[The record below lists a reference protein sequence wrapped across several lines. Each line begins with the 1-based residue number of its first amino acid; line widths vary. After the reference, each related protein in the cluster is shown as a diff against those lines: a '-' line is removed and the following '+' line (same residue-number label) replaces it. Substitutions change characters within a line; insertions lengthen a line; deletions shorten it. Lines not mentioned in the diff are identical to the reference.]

1 MSEPLTDHHKKY
13 AKWQEASRKD
23 VEHAFGVLQR
33 KFYFLVKDVE
43 QWYVSDITEAVE
55 TCVILHNMMVQERVD
70 RDEQELHDWY
80 EYNNND
86 DAPTDNNNI
95 NNNDDAP
102 TFNNNIN
109 NNDDAPTDNNN
120 INNNNAPIDPAEEF
134 VEWQWA
140 ETDLHRRLQELF
152 YDGPAI
158 DVEVENYQQQR
169 VLFNFHQEVINRR
182 WECLHDSSEFFRLRD
197 AIIAH
202 VNRR

>member
-1 MSEPLTDHHKKY
+1 MSEPLTDHHKRY

-23 VEHAFGVLQR
+23 VERAFGVLQR

-43 QWYVSDITEAVE
+43 QWYVSDITGAVE
-55 TCVILHNMMVQERVD
+55 TCVILHNMMVQQRVN

-86 DAPTDNNNI
+86 DAPTDNYNI
-95 NNNDDAP
+95 NNNDDP
-102 TFNNNIN
+102 IHNNNIN
-109 NNDDAPTDNNN
+109 NNDAPV
-120 INNNNAPIDPAEEF
+120 DPAEEF
-134 VEWQWA
+134 VERQRA
-140 ETDLHRRLQELF
+140 ETDLHQRLQELF

-169 VLFNFHQEVINRR
+169 ILFNFHQEVINRR

>member
-1 MSEPLTDHHKKY
+1 MSEPLTDHHKRY

-55 TCVILHNMMVQERVD
+55 TCVILHNMMVQQRVNQ
-70 RDEQELHDWY
+70 DEQELHDWY

-86 DAPTDNNNI
+86 APTDNNNI
-95 NNNDDAP
+95 NNNDDP
-102 TFNNNIN
+102 IHNNNIN
-109 NNDDAPTDNNN
+109 NNDAPV
-120 INNNNAPIDPAEEF
+120 DPAEEF
-134 VEWQWA
+134 VERQRA
-140 ETDLHRRLQELF
+140 ETDLHQRLQELF

-169 VLFNFHQEVINRR
+169 ILFNFHQEVINRR
-182 WECLHDSSEFFRLRD
+182 WECLHDSSEFFHLRD

>member
-1 MSEPLTDHHKKY
+1 MSEPLTDHHNRY

-23 VEHAFGVLQR
+23 VKHAFGVLQR

-55 TCVILHNMMVQERVD
+55 TCVILHSMMVRERVD

-86 DAPTDNNNI
+86 DAPTDNYNI
-95 NNNDDAP
+95 NNNDDP
-102 TFNNNIN
+102 IHNNNIN
-109 NNDDAPTDNNN
+109 NNDAPV
-120 INNNNAPIDPAEEF
+120 DPAEEF
-134 VEWQWA
+134 VEQQRA
-140 ETDLHRRLQELF
+140 ETDPHQRLQELF

-158 DVEVENYQQQR
+158 DVEVENYQQQH
-169 VLFNFHQEVINRR
+169 VLFNFRQEVINHR
-182 WECLHDSSEFFRLRD
+182 WECLHDSSEFFHLRD

-202 VNRR
+202 VNHR

>member
-1 MSEPLTDHHKKY
+1 MSEPLTDHHKRY

-23 VEHAFGVLQR
+23 VERAFGVLQR

-55 TCVILHNMMVQERVD
+55 TCVILHNMMVQQRVD

-86 DAPTDNNNI
+86 APTDNNYINNNDDPIHNNNI
-95 NNNDDAP
+95 NNNDAP
-102 TFNNNIN
+102 V
-109 NNDDAPTDNNN
+109 
-120 INNNNAPIDPAEEF
+120 DPAEEF
-134 VEWQWA
+134 VERQRA
-140 ETDLHRRLQELF
+140 ETDLHQRLQELF

-169 VLFNFHQEVINRR
+169 ILFNFRQEVINRR